1 MEKIRRIFRVDS
13 NYQLLIV
20 NVVFAITG
28 SLALYSAGY
37 LLDLMDLNDK
47 NMNQVLY
54 WTLGIVLILP
64 VYQILLILVGSLF
77 GEFEYF
83 WEMEKKIIN
92 RLSKK

>member
-1 MEKIRRIFRVDS
+1 MEKIRRIFRVNS

-37 LLDLMDLNDK
+37 LLDLMGLNVK

-54 WTLGIVLILP
+54 WTLRIVLILP

-92 RLSKK
+92 RLSRK

>member
-1 MEKIRRIFRVDS
+1 MEKIRRIFRVGS

-54 WTLGIVLILP
+54 WTLRIVLILP

>member
-37 LLDLMDLNDK
+37 LLDLMNLNDK
-47 NMNQVLY
+47 NINQVLY
-54 WTLGIVLILP
+54 WTLRIVLILP

>member
-37 LLDLMDLNDK
+37 LLDLMDVNDK

-54 WTLGIVLILP
+54 WTLRIVLILP

>member
-20 NVVFAITG
+20 NVVFARTG

-54 WTLGIVLILP
+54 WTLRIVLILP

>member
-54 WTLGIVLILP
+54 WTLRIVLILP

>member
-37 LLDLMDLNDK
+37 LLDLMDLNDT

-54 WTLGIVLILP
+54 WTLRIVLILP